1 VPVYADFRRMK
12 TMGKKIRVLLPVL
25 AALFLVSQAGR
36 VFGQGVPVPAALE
49 VPTGSSLLLHVYA
62 KGVQVYSYSP
72 LPADTA
78 RLGWVLLEAKARLY
92 TDADYRQEAGRH
104 YFNSAHHPMW
114 AAVDGSTV
122 EGAKIQQADAPVPDA
137 VPWLLLKA
145 TAVTGK
151 GPLASTAFVQ
161 RVNTKGGK
169 APAGGADG
177 AHKGQTLE
185 VDYTAE
191 YLFYGSK

>member
-1 VPVYADFRRMK
+1 MK
-12 TMGKKIRVLLPVL
+12 YLRQKVRGVLAVLLL
-25 AALFLVSQAGR
+25 LSLGR
-36 VFGQGVPVPAALE
+36 GYGQEVAVPPSIQVPG
-49 VPTGSSLLLHVYA
+49 GSRLLLHLYA
-62 KGVQVYSYSP
+62 QGVQVYVYSP

-78 RLGWVLLEAKARLY
+78 RFGWVLVEAKAGLY
-92 TDADYRQEAGRH
+92 TDADYRQEAGKH
-104 YFNSAHHPMW
+104 YFNSAHHPVW

-122 EGAKIQQADAPVPDA
+122 EGAKIQQADAPVPGA

-145 TAVTGK
+145 AAVTGK

-169 APAGGADG
+169 LTAGNAEAGD
-177 AHKGQTLE
+177 KGQTIE

-191 YLFYGSK
+191 YLFYGNN

>member
-1 VPVYADFRRMK
+1 MK

-25 AALFLVSQAGR
+25 AALFLVSPTGR
-36 VFGQGVPVPAALE
+36 VFGQDVPVPAPLE
-49 VPTGSSLLLHVYA
+49 VPTGSHMLLHVYA
-62 KGVQVYSYSP
+62 RGVQVYSYSP
-72 LPADTA
+72 LPADTT
-78 RLGWVLLEAKARLY
+78 RLGWVLLEAKAKLY
-92 TDADYRQEAGRH
+92 TDAGYRQEAGKH
-104 YFNSAHHPMW
+104 YFNSAHHPVW

-122 EGAKIQQADAPVPDA
+122 EGAKIQQADAPVQDA

-145 TAVTGK
+145 TAVTGN
-151 GPLASTAFVQ
+151 GPLASTSFIQ

-177 AHKGQTLE
+177 AHKGQTIE